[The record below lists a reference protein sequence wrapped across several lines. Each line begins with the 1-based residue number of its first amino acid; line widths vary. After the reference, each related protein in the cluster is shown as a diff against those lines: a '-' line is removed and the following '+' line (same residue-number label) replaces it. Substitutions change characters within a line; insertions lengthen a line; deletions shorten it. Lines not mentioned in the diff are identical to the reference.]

1 MSEADGKKRGSKR
14 FLTWSPVA
22 SAVVTALATAMI
34 AWATYEL
41 ATISEAQRKILDQTD
56 QTSRLRDRAFVYFFD
71 PTITPYPPEKPTVWG
86 IGINVENAGNMPA
99 RRVTVRYACVDAPRS
114 QHVVDPFPMRKWIN
128 AEVPSVIGPKRGVS
142 IQSCNIPIGTIEAA
156 KKSEIDVF
164 VLMETKYLDGFVADR
179 DRVTQMTRVLRF
191 DQYGGHSL
199 GFAGPHNCSDDDC
212 PP

>member
-99 RRVTVRYACVDAPRS
+99 RY
-114 QHVVDPFPMRKWIN
+114 
-128 AEVPSVIGPKRGVS
+128 VS
-142 IQSCNIPIGTIEAA
+142 ISNRLSIKSAPQGSFPYDHQSSRD
-156 KKSEIDVF
+156 KKEN
-164 VLMETKYLDGFVADR
+164 KYDHWYRNL
-179 DRVTQMTRVLRF
+179 Q
-191 DQYGGHSL
+191 
-199 GFAGPHNCSDDDC
+199 
-212 PP
+212 